1 MSGER
6 RSWLQS
12 CDDRTRFSATAVTVE
27 RPGESAVGNSET
39 NASAASGLAG
49 RLPNDSDGIDLATVP
64 KPLKGSVGFFQR
76 HKRNFLMVCGVFV
89 LGFLANA
96 IAGDLYERYKPWKES
111 DDVFI
116 DRIIAAQKAEFES
129 MNESLAQLRDNLPA
143 EGREAFRDLERS
155 IAGLE
160 RQSAGLLQQLDL
172 AKQEARTLATV
183 AESRGGVGSGYDFT
197 LAANSSMDL
206 APGAVLGLQRVASGG
221 VRVNLTSEG
230 RNVANNR
237 YLASGESVD
246 FVGAG
251 GNDCFVALLSLREGN
266 PGAASFKTGCRAAG

>member
-1 MSGER
+1 M
-6 RSWLQS
+6 
-12 CDDRTRFSATAVTVE
+12 
-27 RPGESAVGNSET
+27 GNTEV
-39 NASAASGLAG
+39 NASATEGVAA
-49 RLPNDSDGIDLATVP
+49 RTPEDNDGIDLATVP
-64 KPLKGSVGFFQR
+64 KPLQGSVGFFQR
-76 HKRNFLMVCGVFV
+76 HKRNFLMVCVVFV

-116 DRIIAAQKAEFES
+116 ERIIAAQKAEFES
-129 MNESLAQLRDNLPA
+129 MSANLAQIRDSLPA

-155 IAGLE
+155 ISSLE

-172 AKQEARTLATV
+172 SKQEMQTMATV

-206 APGAVLGLQRVASGG
+206 GPGAVLGLQRVSGNG

-230 RNVANNR
+230 RNVVNSR
-237 YLASGESVD
+237 FLSSGESVA

-251 GNDCFVALLSLREGN
+251 GAECFVSLMSLRQGN
-266 PGAASFKTGCRAAG
+266 PGAASFKTGCKAAG

>member
-1 MSGER
+1 M
-6 RSWLQS
+6 
-12 CDDRTRFSATAVTVE
+12 
-27 RPGESAVGNSET
+27 GNSNDT
-39 NASAASGLAG
+39 GPAAGVAPAEG
-49 RLPNDSDGIDLATVP
+49 DGIDLDTVP

-76 HKRNFLMVCGVFV
+76 RRRHFFVVVAVFV

-96 IAGDLYERYKPWKES
+96 VAGDLYQKYKPWKDS
-111 DDVFI
+111 DDEFI

-129 MNESLAQLRDNLPA
+129 MNQSLAQIRGSLPA

-160 RQSAGLLQQLDL
+160 RQSAGLVQQLDL
-172 AKQEARTLATV
+172 AKQEIRTMATV

-197 LAANSSMDL
+197 LASNSSMDL
-206 APGAVLGLQRVASGG
+206 APGAVMGLASVGSSG

-230 RNVANNR
+230 RSVANGR
-237 YLASGESVD
+237 YLSSGQSVN

-251 GNDCFVALLSLREGN
+251 GSECFVSLMSLRDGQ
-266 PGAASFKTGCRAAG
+266 PGAASFKTGCSGAG